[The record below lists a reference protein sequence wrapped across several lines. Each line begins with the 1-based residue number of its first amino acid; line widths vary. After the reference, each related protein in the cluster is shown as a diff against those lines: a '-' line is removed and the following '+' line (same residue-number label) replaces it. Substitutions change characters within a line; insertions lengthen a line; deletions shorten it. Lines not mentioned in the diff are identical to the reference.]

1 MTDREWKHKV
11 ESYRGEKRK
20 TDDEN
25 IGHFKIISLP
35 DREWKHKVNHTHTE
49 VN

>member
-1 MTDREWKHKV
+1 MTVDENIGHFNIISLPDREWKHKV

-25 IGHFKIISLP
+25 I
-35 DREWKHKVNHTHTE
+35 
-49 VN
+49 

>member
-1 MTDREWKHKV
+1 MTV
-11 ESYRGEKRK
+11 
-20 TDDEN
+20 DEN